1 MNKSFLEEVCGSGV
15 PQRRVGSDCGSR
27 IVGDS
32 VGSFFGRSPQV
43 GRVMDNVSR
52 GRCGDLELREVA
64 CYLTGMDRGCRRDYL
79 TRACPGVRRRLLDE
93 GKRLRALVSDSCVSY
108 RPDICHA
115 LCGVVDRDDSRS
127 YEYLRSMYD
136 ELPVEV
142 RRLLDCFDEDRH
154 SSESMDAVRGLGS
167 YRFVEDGDS
176 RLGSYLRGGVSQESR
191 LDSLV
196 EGSVSAV
203 ESLSDEAQEVI
214 EDLGVQAESMAES
227 FLDTL
232 SSMYAENVSRVVREE
247 VLAQTDALLREELSS
262 GVSVATEESLPAV
275 GVSEFSEESLT
286 TEGDSVEAQDA
297 ESAEVGVSDS
307 YADRVST
314 GRRVRRVVGDSGSG
328 LRGVSLWQDWVSRS
342 ESVVPEYVVHGTI
355 DPGDDADWE
364 RRSEAIDWDMV
375 DLARYRQRVE
385 YLGQVDPESDH
396 SYGVRYYSPN
406 GRYSDV
412 MFLDQKDYVRNMSR
426 ARSLYGDDG
435 RGGLGL
441 DGRRVFDGVLP
452 AVPEG
457 VGVPVRLSYC
467 GNLYDGVVES
477 VGSGSVVVSGLPFE
491 YFSARH
497 SEGLFTGTSDD
508 FTFPYGDT
516 VILYDLSGLVSESV
530 DGSDISVNGSDISVE
545 GDSISN
551 ADGFLSSDGGLVS
564 GDVVGDSSDSPKVF
578 VYPDRAAVLADW
590 GGVSTDSLEEVD
602 DYSYRMEDKVY
613 SVFEGDELA
622 ERGLF
627 RSDATDEHTNLF
639 IFDKQSIAPHPAY
652 RTSVGS
658 IGLDEIDFSEAEL
671 LVPLRRDLEGLDKL
685 IIQLDNIMPAEA
697 RPRYNWGIY
706 EIILEIPA
714 RRGSTY
720 DEPYSALML
729 QSSSGDALLMLPL
742 GDLEDA
748 ARFKD
753 LYQMIE
759 GATDREMDMMF
770 DKDSEDLRKLAR
782 EIVDL
787 AIRFKNVPEE
797 QIPALRMSLRNVI
810 TDSVDSEDLVSG
822 ALSRVR
828 SGEDL
833 VSEDSSLA
841 VLSDISDEGEFIIF
855 IAGDSTDVVP
865 VSEAESWLRSHMDC
879 FASLLGVQDSD
890 SSDVVVDVVEVSSPE
905 ESTGEVSTDE
915 VSTGEVSSPGG
926 STEILSSEVSSSE
939 VLPLVSEAV
948 GSWCKAWSFSLSQD
962 NSDENLDSAAGDL
975 VSRLSGILEDVRL
988 EPSIRRVLYRDQRFI
1003 DVKPDGLYVGTTL
1016 FVYQTGDRSID
1027 VLASSASD
1035 VAVQMVSKIGVD
1047 GLVEGVEVVS
1057 DAFGSD
1063 GILSED
1069 TKEDVIASVERDIVE
1084 TLEKKGLVIEDSV
1097 SIDIDSVHDSAPNTF
1112 DIPHTA
1118 STFHKVRDTRR
1129 VMDSVLVVASERLG
1143 ERITGSMYRSM
1154 CGSSSKKAMA
1164 KVSCVLDSAVMLNE
1178 LDLVCPALYKRR
1190 MTDSVWVCDDVYKVV
1205 DSFGLDASLFHDGGC
1220 VLSSESLG
1228 STCHSFKV
1236 GSRELFILQD

>member
-1 MNKSFLEEVCGSGV
+1 MKSFLEEVCGSGV
-15 PQRRVGSDCGSR
+15 PQRRIGSGCGSR

-115 LCGVVDRDDSRS
+115 LCGVIDRDDSRS

-154 SSESMDAVRGLGS
+154 SSESMDAVRGLGA

-203 ESLSDEAQEVI
+203 ETLSDEAQEVI

-247 VLAQTDALLREELSS
+247 VLAQTDALLREELGSD
-262 GVSVATEESLPAV
+262 VSVASEESLPAV
-275 GVSEFSEESLT
+275 GVSEFSKESLT

-355 DPGDDADWE
+355 DPGDDVDWE
-364 RRSEAIDWDMV
+364 RTSEAVDWDMV
-375 DLARYRQRVE
+375 DLARYRQRIE

-412 MFLDQKDYVRNMSR
+412 MFLGQEDYVRNLSR
-426 ARSLYGDDG
+426 DRSLYGDDG

-441 DGRRVFDGVLP
+441 DGRRVFDGMLP
-452 AVPEG
+452 AAPEG

-477 VGSGSVVVSGLPFE
+477 VGSGSVVISGLPFE

-497 SEGLFTGTSDD
+497 AEGLFTGTSDD

-516 VILYDLSGLVSESV
+516 VILYDLSGLVSESGDV
-530 DGSDISVNGSDISVE
+530 SDISGDASNISVDDVIVSNTGSAVSVD

-551 ADGFLSSDGGLVS
+551 TDGFLSSDGGLVS
-564 GDVVGDSSDSPKVF
+564 GDVVGDSSDSQKVF
-578 VYPDRAAVLADW
+578 VHPDRAAVLADW

-602 DYSYRMEDKVY
+602 DYSYRMGDKVY

-652 RTSVGS
+652 RTGKGS

-685 IIQLDNIMPAEA
+685 ISQLDNIMPAEA

-742 GDLEDA
+742 GDSEDA

-810 TDSVDSEDLVSG
+810 TDSADSEDLVSV

-841 VLSDISDEGEFIIF
+841 ILSDISDEDEFIIF
-855 IAGDSTDVVP
+855 MAGDSTDVVP

-890 SSDVVVDVVEVSSPE
+890 SSDVVVDVVEVSS
-905 ESTGEVSTDE
+905 SD
-915 VSTGEVSSPGG
+915 
-926 STEILSSEVSSSE
+926 

-962 NSDENLDSAAGDL
+962 NSDENLDRAAGDL
-975 VSRLSGILEDVRL
+975 VSRLSGILKDVRL

-1057 DAFGSD
+1057 DAFGSN